1 MIRLENL
8 LLQLEYRCF
17 VTSIYILEIMMR
29 LVWLAS
35 VLHRSLG
42 IIQGAGEVIGSL
54 FMGLMLCVFSKFGL
68 LSRVTP

>member
-1 MIRLENL
+1 MIKLENL

-54 FMGLMLCVFSKFGL
+54 LWA
-68 LSRVTP
+68 